1 MEHATSDRVSV
12 SQAEQRATENDDGTE
27 TEAVERGRA
36 KEVDAIVGGKAEP
49 RFINSRKVLT
59 SL

>member
-1 MEHATSDRVSV
+1 MEHATSDCLSV
-12 SQAEQRATENDDGTE
+12 PEAEQGATENDDGTE

-36 KEVDAIVGGKAEP
+36 KEVDAVVGGKAKP